1 MASMVYSDVGSTG
14 SGMPPLPHTPAR
26 VSMDREPERVG
37 YATMGSQEVG
47 ASYQWGTMDDE
58 LGLGQ
63 FVKGPVLAYDPSY
76 LRK

>member
-1 MASMVYSDVGSTG
+1 
-14 SGMPPLPHTPAR
+14 
-26 VSMDREPERVG
+26 MDREPERVG